1 MSKLELVQQS
11 ILELTKLEQQQ
22 LELWFEQLH
31 QSMWDEQLEQ
41 DLEAGRLD
49 ALINEAR
56 ADFRA
61 GRTLKRL

>member
-1 MSKLELVQQS
+1 MSKLELVQQT

-22 LELWFEQLH
+22 LERFFEELH
-31 QSMWDEQLEQ
+31 QTLWDEQIEQ
-41 DLEAGRLD
+41 DFEAGRLD
-49 ALINEAR
+49 TLMNEAR